1 MLGAI
6 TGVAQFALRFAEAE
20 DGHGGVEAP
29 NPILPATDEIVWGT
43 ISFLVIFFLL
53 AKFAMPAIKK
63 SLEARTAKIQGDLD
77 AAEASRTEAQTLLA
91 DYQAQLANSRSEANR
106 ILDEARQQA
115 EVVRRDVIARAE
127 AEAALV
133 RAKAGDDLTIQAE
146 RIKVELEAHVKRLS
160 LELAE
165 KVMGANLNTDANAAL
180 IDRYIAEL
188 GAK

>member
-6 TGVAQFALRFAEAE
+6 AGVAHFALRFAEGG
-20 DGHGGVEAP
+20 GHADTVEAP

-53 AKFAMPAIKK
+53 AKFAFPAIKK
-63 SLEARTAKIQGDLD
+63 SLDARSAKIQGDLD
-77 AAEASRTEAQTLLA
+77 SAESAKGEAQKLLA
-91 DYQAQLANSRSEANR
+91 DYQAQLANSRAEANR

-115 EVVRRDVIARAE
+115 EVVRRDVLARAE
-127 AEAALV
+127 TEAAQV
-133 RAKAGDDLTIQAE
+133 RAKATEDLTIQAE
-146 RIKVELEAHVKRLS
+146 RIKVELEAHVKKLS

-165 KVMGANLNTDANAAL
+165 KVVGANLNTDTNAAL

-188 GAK
+188 GAR

>member
-1 MLGAI
+1 MLAAI
-6 TGVAQFALRFAEAE
+6 TGAAQFALRFAEAAE
-20 DGHGGVEAP
+20 DHGSDEAP

-53 AKFAMPAIKK
+53 AKLALPAIKK
-63 SLEARTAKIQGDLD
+63 GLDARSEKIQGDID
-77 AAEASRTEAQTLLA
+77 AAESARTEAQSLLA

-115 EVVRRDVIARAE
+115 ETVRRDVLARAE
-127 AEAALV
+127 AEAAQV
-133 RAKAGDDLTIQAE
+133 RAKATEDLTIQAE
-146 RIKVELEAHVKRLS
+146 RIKAELEGHVKRLS
-160 LELAE
+160 LDLAE
-165 KVMGANLNTDANAAL
+165 KVVGANLNTDTNAAL